1 MNFLRTISIRSKLW
15 LILIIALG
23 FMVLLEAKAMNNIYQ
38 TMFDAEFTAKE
49 DSSRTIVNSGH
60 SLLTHYYDLYQ
71 NGTMSE
77 DMAKEAALNAIGA
90 FKDGDQ
96 YFWINDAG
104 PVMLLNPSAPQLVGK
119 NVSDLKDK
127 RGLGI
132 FNTVIKIANTGPE
145 GGIITYDWTPQGSS
159 DVKTKVSY
167 VRKFEPWGWYI
178 GSGSYPKDISAMF
191 TESAISAAV
200 LTLIAAL
207 IMTISIRLISS
218 SISDPLSRINKA
230 MKNIAHGSGDLTQ
243 RIPIDGHD
251 ELTKLGRSFNQFVSQ
266 IHDIISESKSATDQV
281 AHLGRDIASVSTQTK
296 NLTENQMRESEQVAT
311 GAIEMSKTIRE
322 IASNADNAAGS
333 VKVVES
339 NARSGLKT
347 MQKTQ
352 EHIADLASQI
362 QSSRESIQNLRT
374 ETESIGT
381 VLEVIRGIA
390 EQTNLLALNAAIEAA
405 RAGEQGRGFAVVAD
419 EVRTL
424 ASRTQES
431 TEEIHRTITRLQ
443 DQAEATV
450 QSMENSAN
458 HSDETSA
465 MSQSA
470 CDAIASISD
479 AVVTLTEMNLG
490 IASAVDQQSTAAN
503 EISTSI
509 TRIADSSNSINQ
521 NMMHSDENGKM
532 LTQCSDNLSQLISR
546 FKVS

>member
-1 MNFLRTISIRSKLW
+1 MTFLRTISIRNKLW
-15 LILIIALG
+15 LILFIAVAS
-23 FMVLLEAKAMNNIYQ
+23 MVLLEAKAMSNIYD
-38 TMFDAEFTAKE
+38 TMFNAEIIAKE
-49 DSSRTIVNSGH
+49 DNARTTVNSGH
-60 SLLTHYYDLYQ
+60 SLLEHYYDLYRR
-71 NGTMSE
+71 GVLS
-77 DMAKEAALNAIGA
+77 EAAAQKAALEAIGA
-90 FKDGDQ
+90 FQSGDQ

-104 PVMLLNPSAPQLVGK
+104 PVMLVNPSAPQLVGR
-119 NVSDLKDK
+119 NVIDLKDK
-127 RGLGI
+127 YGNGI
-132 FNTVIKIANTGPE
+132 FDAVLSAGNAEPE
-145 GGIITYDWTPQGSS
+145 GGLIRYEWTPQGSS
-159 DVKTKVSY
+159 EIKTKISY

-178 GSGSYPKDISAMF
+178 GSGSYPKDINAMF
-191 TESAISAAV
+191 TENALSATFFTTLAV
-200 LTLIAAL
+200 LAIAIA
-207 IMTISIRLISS
+207 IRLISG
-218 SISDPLSRINKA
+218 SISEPLGRINKA

-243 RIPIDGHD
+243 RIPVDGQD
-251 ELTKLGRSFNQFVSQ
+251 ELTDLSRSFNQFVSQ
-266 IHDIISESKSATDQV
+266 IHDIISESKMATDKV
-281 AHLGRDIASVSTQTK
+281 ASLGRDIAQVSAQTRE
-296 NLTENQMRESEQVAT
+296 LTSNQMRESDHVAT
-311 GAIEMSKTIRE
+311 GATEMSQTIKE
-322 IASNADNAAGS
+322 IAGNADNAADS
-333 VKVVES
+333 VKVVEA

-431 TEEIHRTITRLQ
+431 TEEIHRTISRLQ

-490 IASAVDQQSTAAN
+490 IASAVEQQSGAAN
-503 EISTSI
+503 EISHSI
-509 TRIADSSNSINQ
+509 TRIADSSGSINT
-521 NMMHSDENGKM
+521 NMMQSDENGKI
-532 LTQCSDNLSQLISR
+532 LAQCSDNLSKLISR
-546 FKVS
+546 FKV

>member
-23 FMVLLEAKAMNNIYQ
+23 CMVLLEAKAMSNMYQ
-38 TMFDAEFTAKE
+38 AMFDAEFTAKE

-60 SLLTHYYDLYQ
+60 HLLAHYYDLYK
-71 NGTMSE
+71 NGTLSE
-77 DMAKEAALNAIGA
+77 DAAKKAALNAIGA
-90 FKDGDQ
+90 FQDGDQ
-96 YFWINDAG
+96 YFWINDDG
-104 PVMLLNPSAPQLVGK
+104 PVMLLNPSAPQSIGK
-119 NVSDLKDK
+119 NVSGLKDK
-127 RGLGI
+127 RGNGI
-132 FNTVIKIANTGPE
+132 FKAVLKAGNSGPA
-145 GGIITYDWTPQGSS
+145 GGIITYDWVPQGSS
-159 DVKTKVSY
+159 EIQTKISY
-167 VRKFEPWGWYI
+167 VRKFEPWDWYI
-178 GSGSYPKDISAMF
+178 GSGSYPKDVSAMF
-191 TESAISAAV
+191 TESALSAIV

-207 IMTISIRLISS
+207 TMTAAIRLISG
-218 SISDPLSRINKA
+218 SISDPLHHINKA
-230 MKNIAHGSGDLTQ
+230 MKNIAHGNGDLTQ
-243 RIPIDGHD
+243 RIPVSGDD
-251 ELTKLGRSFNQFVSQ
+251 ELTDLSRSFNQFVSQ
-266 IHDIISESKSATDQV
+266 IHDIIKESKLATDQV
-281 AHLGRDIASVSTQTK
+281 AHLGRDIASVSAQTQ
-296 NLTENQMRESEQVAT
+296 NLTSTQMQESEQVAT
-311 GAIEMSKTIRE
+311 GATEMSQTIRE
-322 IASNADNAAGS
+322 IAGNADNAADS
-333 VKVVES
+333 VKIVES

-362 QSSRESIQNLRT
+362 QSSRQSIQNLRS

-431 TEEIHRTITRLQ
+431 TEEIHRTISRLQ

-458 HSDETSA
+458 HSNETSA

-490 IASAVDQQSTAAN
+490 IASAVEQQSTAAN
-503 EISTSI
+503 EISHSI
-509 TRIADSSNSINQ
+509 TRIADSSSSING
-521 NMMHSDENGKM
+521 NMMHSNENGKK
-532 LTQCSDNLSQLISR
+532 LSQCSDNLSLLISR
-546 FKVS
+546 FKV